1 MILSVA
7 LGADGRTSCSL
18 LPSLSPSLRPSSVSL
33 PAARRTWRGDRF
45 GLLQTD
51 VVSDGAAT
59 LTAAAAKE
67 RGSGRNMLPF
77 RRKSELALA
86 QIIGSSVPR
95 SRFLGRMRRGLRFF
109 LESICRTRAKTW

>member
-18 LPSLSPSLRPSSVSL
+18 PPSLLSPSSVSL
-33 PAARRTWRGDRF
+33 PAAARRTWRGDRF

-67 RGSGRNMLPF
+67 GASGRNMLPF

-95 SRFLGRMRRGLRFF
+95 SRFLGRMRRGLRSA
-109 LESICRTRAKTW
+109 LQSI